1 MPGLSGV
8 PPLCDGQDAG
18 RSREGDLEKEVK
30 MRSFI
35 AATGWLGLCTP
46 LAALAASRPEA
57 EESWIVVAL
66 VNWAPML
73 ILVGV
78 WFFFFMRRWQTGH
91 VSRQR
96 EHMERVET
104 QLERIATALERKQGP
119 GR

>member
-1 MPGLSGV
+1 
-8 PPLCDGQDAG
+8 
-18 RSREGDLEKEVK
+18 

-35 AATGWLGLCTP
+35 AVIGLLGLCTP

-57 EESWIVVAL
+57 EESWIVTAL
-66 VNWAPML
+66 VNWVPML
-73 ILVGV
+73 LLVGV
-78 WFFFFMRRWQTGH
+78 WVLFWRRHARGLWPMQETD
-91 VSRQR
+91 RQR

>member
-8 PPLCDGQDAG
+8 GQLRDGQDAG

-73 ILVGV
+73 ILVFV
-78 WFFFFMRRWQTGH
+78 WILFMRRWQTGH

>member
-1 MPGLSGV
+1 
-8 PPLCDGQDAG
+8 
-18 RSREGDLEKEVK
+18 

-35 AATGWLGLCTP
+35 AATGWLGLCIP
-46 LAALAASRPEA
+46 VAALAASGPEA

-66 VNWAPML
+66 VNWGPVL
-73 ILVGV
+73 LLVGG
-78 WFFFFMRRWQTGH
+78 WAFFMRRWQTGYTN
-91 VSRQR
+91 RRR

>member
-1 MPGLSGV
+1 
-8 PPLCDGQDAG
+8 
-18 RSREGDLEKEVK
+18 

-35 AATGWLGLCTP
+35 AVIGWLGLCTP

-57 EESWIVVAL
+57 EESWIVTAL
-66 VNWAPML
+66 VNWVPML
-73 ILVGV
+73 LLVGV
-78 WFFFFMRRWQTGH
+78 WVFFWGRHAKGLWPMQETD
-91 VSRQR
+91 RQR

>member
-1 MPGLSGV
+1 
-8 PPLCDGQDAG
+8 
-18 RSREGDLEKEVK
+18 

-35 AATGWLGLCTP
+35 AATGWLGLCIP
-46 LAALAASRPEA
+46 VAALAASGPEA
-57 EESWIVVAL
+57 EQSWIVVAL

-78 WFFFFMRRWQTGH
+78 WFFFFMRHARGLWPMQETD
-91 VSRQR
+91 RQR